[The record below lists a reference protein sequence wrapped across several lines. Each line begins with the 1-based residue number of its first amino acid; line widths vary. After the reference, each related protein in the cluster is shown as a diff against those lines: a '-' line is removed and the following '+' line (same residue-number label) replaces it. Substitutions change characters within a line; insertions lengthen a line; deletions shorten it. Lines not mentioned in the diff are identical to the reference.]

1 MDITA
6 TENLGT
12 LNTAANDTV
21 NYPYKCLHSF
31 GAKPLVKHLNGYRML
46 RNLKKLCSFHTRYYD
61 SYHGQKSSEWVLKR
75 LNRLIKRAHVQDF
88 VTAKRFDHPWKQSS
102 IIARIAGQSQTTII
116 IGAHL
121 DSINLW
127 LPTLAAPG
135 ADAGGSGTV
144 TIMEAFN
151 ALLWSRSL
159 REKKAVNTIE
169 FHWYS
174 AGEGGLL
181 GSQAVF
187 KEYEKR
193 HRDVKAM
200 LQQDMTG
207 YVRGTLD
214 AGLADRL
221 GVVVDNVD
229 PGLTAFIKTVIEQVR
244 QGSVKHP
251 SNIRQK
257 SVKHPSMIGGNV

>member
-1 MDITA
+1 
-6 TENLGT
+6 
-12 LNTAANDTV
+12 
-21 NYPYKCLHSF
+21 
-31 GAKPLVKHLNGYRML
+31 
-46 RNLKKLCSFHTRYYD
+46 
-61 SYHGQKSSEWVLKR
+61 
-75 LNRLIKRAHVQDF
+75 
-88 VTAKRFDHPWKQSS
+88 
-102 IIARIAGQSQTTII
+102 
-116 IGAHL
+116 
-121 DSINLW
+121 
-127 LPTLAAPG
+127 
-135 ADAGGSGTV
+135 
-144 TIMEAFN
+144 MEAFN

-159 REKKAVNTIE
+159 REKKAANTIE

-207 YVRGTLD
+207 YIRGTLD

-244 QGSVKHP
+244 QGSVKDP
-251 SNIRQK
+251 SNIRQT
-257 SVKHPSMIGGNV
+257 SVKNPSNIPP